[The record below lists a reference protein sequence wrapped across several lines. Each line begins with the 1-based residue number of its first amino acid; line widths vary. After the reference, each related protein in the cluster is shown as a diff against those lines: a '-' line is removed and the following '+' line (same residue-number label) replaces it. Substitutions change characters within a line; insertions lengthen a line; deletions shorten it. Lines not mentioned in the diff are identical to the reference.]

1 MEEITKKLLQS
12 CKNDTF
18 LDVVYELD
26 LESRKNEKT
35 LRPLLIRMHNEGQI
49 DVIVEFRKLTRK
61 NTNGDFFLLRYILE
75 EILPSINAPVH
86 QVMDCVKHLSLE
98 AGDDMAAYMLMT
110 PFKDFCRKNPTRSN
124 EVLSIATTDVDDEFD
139 FISPAILSGADL
151 NLEEYTRKTL
161 SLVKNENHFISK
173 RAIFSLGFINYN
185 NQLDLVKIALE
196 VIIASSKTEND
207 EVLSISLRSLF
218 SLFLQEKNCKS
229 ILLDFIEKHKDIA
242 SDLFV
247 HTALELLSFNKEN
260 TPDDIEACL
269 IKFAYQ
275 IKPQNKGTISRLD
288 NILSNMLE
296 KREFDKVIIFLEKLF
311 ERSNYKISISDF
323 SCLMREICKSDI
335 YLSNLITR
343 WFLSR
348 KAMLG
353 RFCLDLL
360 DMTRDKGVIIKCDI
374 SQLSEKYESFH
385 VFLAKKACGWFFSKQ
400 ISAISFIFSLIDS
413 APEEQIEEIISITFN
428 PLLISYPGS
437 VKDYLEKSSDS
448 ASEKTKNFVT
458 SVLAKLK
465 DYHEGID
472 QALKINELRPSE
484 AQRHAYNRFH
494 HKIINDV
501 HNEAREKSVFLSIV
515 KESVILYGDSTIYH
529 IHHDNI
535 TSRQETLMQKISTR
549 FEFPSLQYIDP
560 HGLDFQVRRFRL
572 EGCM

>member
-1 MEEITKKLLQS
+1 MEEIAKKLLQS

-26 LESRKNEKT
+26 LESRKDGNI
-35 LRPLLIRMHNEGQI
+35 LCPLLIQMHNEGQI
-49 DVIVEFRKLTRK
+49 DVIAEFRKLTQK
-61 NTNGDFFLLRYILE
+61 NTKGDFFLLRSVLE

-86 QVMDCVKHLSLE
+86 QVMDCIKHLSLE
-98 AGDDMAAYMLMT
+98 AGDAYMLVN
-110 PFKDFCRKNPTRSN
+110 PFGDFCRNAPERSD
-124 EVLSIATTDVDDEFD
+124 EVLSIATREVDDVFD
-139 FISPAILSGADL
+139 FIAPAIVSGSSL
-151 NLEEYTRKTL
+151 NLDKYIKKALLLAKSEHC
-161 SLVKNENHFISK
+161 VIST
-173 RAIFSLGFINYN
+173 RAIFALGRINYN
-185 NQLDLVKIALE
+185 NQSDFIKMASE
-196 VIIASSKTEND
+196 VIISSSKTED
-207 EVLSISLRSLF
+207 EILLSTSLKSLF
-218 SLFLQEKNCKS
+218 LLFLQEKNCKPT
-229 ILLDFIEKHKDIA
+229 LLDFIENHQKIA

-247 HTALELLSFNKEN
+247 HTAMELLSFEKKKIPE
-260 TPDDIEACL
+260 DIESSL
-269 IKFAYQ
+269 INFAFK
-275 IKPQNKGTISRLD
+275 IKPKNKGTISHLD
-288 NILSNMLE
+288 CILSNVLE
-296 KREFDKVIIFLEKLF
+296 RGDFDKVIIFLEQLF
-311 ERSNYKISISDF
+311 EQSDYEISISNF
-323 SCLMREICKSDI
+323 NRLTREICKNDT

-385 VFLAKKACGWFFSKQ
+385 VFLAKKACGWFFFKQ

-437 VKDYLEKSSDS
+437 VKDYLEKSSDG

-529 IHHDNI
+529 IHHDNG